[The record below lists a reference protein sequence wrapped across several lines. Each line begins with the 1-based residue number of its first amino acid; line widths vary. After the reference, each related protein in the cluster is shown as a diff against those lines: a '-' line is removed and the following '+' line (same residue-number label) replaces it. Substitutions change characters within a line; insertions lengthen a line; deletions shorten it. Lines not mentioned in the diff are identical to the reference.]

1 MPSSRCTLVE
11 ITPEPYLALDA
22 EATPWGTALKK
33 LASEIIMNGVSEKAV
48 GLLKQTP
55 IPSGKMDNK
64 KLKGGVAN
72 TLK

>member
-11 ITPEPYLALDA
+11 ITPEPYLASDD
-22 EATPWGTALKK
+22 EATPWGTTLKK
-33 LASEIIMNGVSEKAV
+33 LASEIIMNGVSERAV
-48 GLLKQTP
+48 ELLNQTS